1 MSSHRQKVRVVPAS
15 SVRDVRRLTPVARAE
30 GLTALQWNF
39 VGRTDDDLSLTFVVD
54 LSGQRVSSVV
64 GAQVT
69 EDSDSV
75 TVAILGFCATSGSD
89 RVASAR
95 YGEYMIDLA
104 GPLAGRT
111 VVNPASSL

>member
-1 MSSHRQKVRVVPAS
+1 MSSHQQKVRVVPAS
-15 SVRDVRRLTPVARAE
+15 SVRDVRRLTSVAQTE

-39 VGRTDDDLSLTFVVD
+39 VGRTDDGLSLTFVVD
-54 LSGQRVSSVV
+54 LSRQRVSSVA
-64 GAQVT
+64 GAHVT

-75 TVAILGFCATSGSD
+75 TVAILGFRATGESD

-104 GPLAGRT
+104 APLAGRP
-111 VVNPASSL
+111 VLNPASPL

>member
-1 MSSHRQKVRVVPAS
+1 M
-15 SVRDVRRLTPVARAE
+15 TPVARAG

-54 LSGQRVSSVV
+54 LSRQRVSNVA

-75 TVAILGFCATSGSD
+75 SVAILGFCATSDSD
-89 RVASAR
+89 QVASAR
-95 YGEYMIDLA
+95 YGEYMIDLS

-111 VVNPASSL
+111 VLNPATPL